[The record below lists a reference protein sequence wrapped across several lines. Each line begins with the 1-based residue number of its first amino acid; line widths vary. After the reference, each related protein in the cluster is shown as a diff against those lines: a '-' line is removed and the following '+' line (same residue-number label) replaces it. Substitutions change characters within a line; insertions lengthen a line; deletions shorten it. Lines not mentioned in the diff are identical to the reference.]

1 MIIRKYIPAAFLFLI
16 FFMKGRAQS
25 AEIPEYRKE
34 QLEIQAEKKDAEP
47 EDDSYELDLEQF
59 SKHPLN
65 LNAASEEELMEL
77 HLLDALQIRNFM
89 AYRKLLGALLS
100 IHELQAVP
108 GWNIETIRKLLPY
121 ILIGRDESVYSA
133 LRERWTGGDAAFLIR
148 ASQVMEKSKGFEKPL
163 NPDASYYKGS
173 AQRIFFR
180 YTYNYKQLL
189 SYGFTGDKDAGEPF
203 FRSAQRY
210 GFDFYSFHFFL
221 RQQGIIQAL
230 AIGDFTV
237 NLGQGLIQ
245 WQTIAFTKSSEA
257 LAIKREAACLRPYH
271 SAGEFNFHRGAG
283 ISLQKGKWETTLFI
297 SLQKISSNLEGDT
310 TGRED
315 LFSSF
320 QNSGYHR
327 TAAEI
332 ADRNDTRQFSA
343 GGNIRYSGSRFLI
356 GFNYIYFQFSR
367 PFQKRDVPYNLY
379 SLKGTQ
385 LTDCSVDYNYTMG
398 NMHVFGEL
406 AADQWRRLA
415 FVQGALVSLSENL
428 DMSFLYRNISPA
440 FQSLYS
446 DAFTENTVPN
456 NEQGF
461 YTGVSFRPGTGWRVS
476 IYYDVFIF
484 PWLKYRVDGPSG
496 GRDILFQTL
505 YQPNKSWH
513 FTSLYKTEM
522 KTGNAGDSNSGTH
535 GLVTPVK
542 QRWRLDTDYLIS
554 RSLRFDGRMEFVWIK
569 QSGLPLRRGFLGTA
583 GFNFRK
589 SGWSGN
595 LGCTIFE
602 TDDYDTRLYT
612 YEPDLLYNFSLPGY
626 YGNGLHYFVN
636 LRGDLIRQRPHAGK
650 HFRLSGWIKWGQ
662 TFYPG
667 SVSIGSGLDRIP
679 GNRKSELKVQIL
691 VQWQ

>member
-1 MIIRKYIPAAFLFLI
+1 MRVKRKPLFVFLILTFPLKGDAQEPEIPAYNA
-16 FFMKGRAQS
+16 S
-25 AEIPEYRKE
+25 
-34 QLEIQAEKKDAEP
+34 QLESLAERKDADP
-47 EDDSYELDLEQF
+47 QDDSFELDLETYHI
-59 SKHPLN
+59 HPLN
-65 LNAASEEELMEL
+65 LNAASAEDLNQL
-77 HLLDALQIRNFM
+77 HLLQTLQVNNFLT
-89 AYRKLLGALLS
+89 YRKLLGPLLTV
-100 IHELQAVP
+100 HELQAIP
-108 GWNIETIRKLLPY
+108 GWDIETIRKLLPY
-121 ILIGRDESVYSA
+121 IMIGRDESLYSA
-133 LRERWTGGDAAFLIR
+133 VRERWRGGDESLLMR
-148 ASQVMEKSKGFEKPL
+148 TGQVLEKSKGFKKPL
-163 NPDASYYKGS
+163 NPDASYYEGS
-173 AQRIFFR
+173 AQKIFIR
-180 YTYNYKQLL
+180 YMYNYKNLL
-189 SYGFTGDKDAGEPF
+189 SFGFTGEKDAGEPF
-203 FRSAQRY
+203 FRGAQRY

-221 RQQGIIQAL
+221 QHTGVVSAL

-245 WQTIAFTKSSEA
+245 WQTIAFTKSREA

-446 DAFTENTVPN
+446 DAFTENTVP
-456 NEQGF
+456 
-461 YTGVSFRPGTGWRVS
+461 
-476 IYYDVFIF
+476 
-484 PWLKYRVDGPSG
+484 
-496 GRDILFQTL
+496 
-505 YQPNKSWH
+505 
-513 FTSLYKTEM
+513 
-522 KTGNAGDSNSGTH
+522 
-535 GLVTPVK
+535 
-542 QRWRLDTDYLIS
+542 
-554 RSLRFDGRMEFVWIK
+554 
-569 QSGLPLRRGFLGTA
+569 
-583 GFNFRK
+583 
-589 SGWSGN
+589 
-595 LGCTIFE
+595 
-602 TDDYDTRLYT
+602 
-612 YEPDLLYNFSLPGY
+612 
-626 YGNGLHYFVN
+626 
-636 LRGDLIRQRPHAGK
+636 
-650 HFRLSGWIKWGQ
+650 
-662 TFYPG
+662 
-667 SVSIGSGLDRIP
+667 
-679 GNRKSELKVQIL
+679 
-691 VQWQ
+691 